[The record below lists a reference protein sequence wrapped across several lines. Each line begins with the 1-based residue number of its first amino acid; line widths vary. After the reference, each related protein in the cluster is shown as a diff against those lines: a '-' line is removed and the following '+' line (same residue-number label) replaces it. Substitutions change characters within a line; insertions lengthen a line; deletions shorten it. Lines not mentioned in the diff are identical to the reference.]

1 MEITLK
7 LFEIRDLNAE
17 INGLVNMQSGE
28 KIKKGLLDET
38 LSMTQKYWLS
48 NLGTKAKELTD
59 EVEPLRQELI
69 QKWGDKTG
77 EDTIEVLPWKDETK
91 QDGTITKVSN
101 PKFFEFEKEYTE
113 LFSQE
118 RSIDYKQFWIEDF
131 DGVKSENDYPVF
143 RKFCASRE
151 DSPLQVVK

>member
-28 KIKKGLLDET
+28 KIKKGLLDES

-48 NLGTKAKELTD
+48 NLGTKAKTLTD

-77 EDTIEVLPWKDETK
+77 EDTVEVLPWVDEK
-91 QDGTITKVSN
+91 KEDGTIIKKSN
-101 PKFFEFEKEYTE
+101 PKFFEFEKEYTD

-118 RSIDYKQFWIEDF
+118 REVEYKQFWIEDF
-131 DGVKSENDYPVF
+131 SEVKSENDYPVF
-143 RKFCASRE
+143 RKFCASR
-151 DSPLQVVK
+151 DKCTRIV

>member
-1 MEITLK
+1 MEKTLK

-28 KIKKGLLDET
+28 KMKPGLLDEELT
-38 LSMTQKYWLS
+38 MTQKYWLTD
-48 NLGTKAKELTD
+48 LGKKAKTLTD

-77 EDTIEVLPWKDETK
+77 EDTIEVLPWKEETK
-91 QDGTITKVSN
+91 EDGSTIRVSN
-101 PKFFEFEKEYTE
+101 PKFFDFEKEYTE

-118 RSIDYKQFWIEDF
+118 RTIESKAFFVEDF
-131 DGVKSENDYPVF
+131 DFKTKNHYPIF
-143 RKFCASRE
+143 MSFCTSRE
-151 DSPLQVVK
+151 ESPLQIVK

>member
-1 MEITLK
+1 MEKTLK

-28 KIKKGLLDET
+28 KTRPGLLDEELT
-38 LSMTQKYWLS
+38 MTQKYWLTD
-48 NLGTKAKELTD
+48 LGKKAKTLTD

-69 QKWGDKTG
+69 QKWGDKAG
-77 EDTIEVLPWKDETK
+77 EDTIEVLPWKEETK
-91 QDGTITKVSN
+91 EDGTITRQPN

-118 RSIDYKQFWIEDF
+118 RSIESKQFFIEDF
-131 DGVKSENDYPVF
+131 EFKTKNHYPVF
-143 RKFCASRE
+143 LSFCTSKE
-151 DSPLQVVK
+151 SSLQVVK

>member
-28 KIKKGLLDET
+28 KIKKGLLDES

-48 NLGTKAKELTD
+48 NLGTKAKTLTD

-77 EDTIEVLPWKDETK
+77 EDTVEVLPWVDEK
-91 QDGTITKVSN
+91 KEDGTIIKKSN
-101 PKFFEFEKEYTE
+101 PKFFEFEKEYTD

-118 RSIDYKQFWIEDF
+118 REVEYKQFWIEDF
-131 DGVKSENDYPVF
+131 SEVKSENDYPVF

>member
-28 KIKKGLLDET
+28 KMRKGLLDET

-48 NLGTKAKELTD
+48 NLGTKAKALTE

-91 QDGTITKVSN
+91 EDGSSVRVSN

-118 RSIDYKQFWIEDF
+118 RSIEYKQFWIEDF
-131 DGVKSENDYPVF
+131 EGVKSENDYPVF